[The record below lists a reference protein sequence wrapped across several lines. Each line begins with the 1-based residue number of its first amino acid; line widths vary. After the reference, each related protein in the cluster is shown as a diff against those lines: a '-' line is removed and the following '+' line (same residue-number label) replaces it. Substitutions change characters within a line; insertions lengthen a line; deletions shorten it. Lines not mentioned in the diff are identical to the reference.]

1 MQSPRLDFR
10 PLSPQAILALVD
22 GYDQF
27 ANAFHVPAADGLR
40 DFFVSGDLSPD
51 YLAQLAAATEP
62 DPWIFGFAVVHR
74 ADRVVIGA
82 GGFKGLPAPEIN
94 AQSAAHRSVVEIA
107 YGIVPTY
114 QCQGFATETAQ
125 ALVDFAI
132 ADGRANTIR
141 AHTLPEPNASTRVL
155 TKCGFNKVGEVVDP
169 EDGLVWRWERLVS
182 LYDV

>member
-10 PLSPQAILALVD
+10 PLSPQVIRALVD

-27 ANAFHVPAADGLR
+27 AAAFNIPAADGLR
-40 DFFVSGDLSPD
+40 DFFVSGDLSAD
-51 YLAQLAAATEP
+51 YLAELAAATDP
-62 DPWIFGFAVVHR
+62 DPWNFGFAVVHR
-74 ADRVVIGA
+74 AEHIVIGV
-82 GGFKGLPAPEIN
+82 GGFKGPPSPEIN
-94 AQSAAHRSVVEIA
+94 TESAAQRSVVEIA

-132 ADGRANTIR
+132 ADGRENLIR

-155 TKCGFNKVGEVVDP
+155 TKCGFTFIGEVTDP
-169 EDGLVWRWERLVS
+169 EDGQVWRWERNFGN
-182 LYDV
+182 